1 MYLER
6 THYGSMVGSAR
17 SKDMETEEY
26 IPY

>member
-1 MYLER
+1 
-6 THYGSMVGSAR
+6 MVGSAR